1 MKQVSGFCMFC
12 LFGLIEIVVTDL
24 FHMRI
29 TLFVL
34 PILIVFV
41 MSSGV
46 FAFAESTHTIIIP
59 SGASDPNAPY
69 FWSEKSTGITT
80 GEITVYPGDTIIWQN
95 ADSAFHT
102 ITSITKSGEIDGVFD
117 SGFVNTGSSYSR
129 QFTELGDFYY
139 FCNNNHPW
147 MNGVVHVVKNPGSVK
162 SIKNVGSGYSDDGL
176 GFEVKYILDTNLQK
190 VVHINTNESTLTF
203 TISDDTES
211 EQITFVLPPEL
222 IENPNTVWVD
232 GVMTDFEIDTTAT
245 GKKLVIPITPHSK
258 EIKIM
263 GTHVIPEFGF
273 LAMGV
278 LSIGLFSTILL
289 VRSKFS
295 VI

>member
-1 MKQVSGFCMFC
+1 
-12 LFGLIEIVVTDL
+12 
-24 FHMRI
+24 MRI

-34 PILIVFV
+34 PMLIVFA

-46 FAFAESTHTIIIP
+46 LAFAESTYTIIIP
-59 SGASDPNAPY
+59 SGASDLNAPF

-80 GEITVYPGDTIIWQN
+80 GVITVYPGDTVTWEN

-102 ITSITKSGEIDGVFD
+102 ITSITKTGEIDDVFD
-117 SGFVNTGSSYSR
+117 SGLINTGSSYSR

-139 FCNNNHPW
+139 FCNNDHPW
-147 MNGVVHVVKNPGSVK
+147 MNGVVHVVKNPGSVQ
-162 SIKNVGSGYSDDGL
+162 SIDNIGSGYSDDGL
-176 GFEVKYILDTNLQK
+176 GFKVKYILDTNLQK
-190 VVHINTNESTLTF
+190 AVHINPDEGTLTF

-232 GVMTDFEIDTTAT
+232 GVMTDFKTDTTTT
-245 GKKLVIPITPHSK
+245 GIKLVIPITPHSK

-263 GTHVIPEFGF
+263 GTHVIPEFGI

-278 LSIGLFSTILL
+278 LSIGLVSTILL

-295 VI
+295 II

>member
-1 MKQVSGFCMFC
+1 
-12 LFGLIEIVVTDL
+12 
-24 FHMRI
+24 MRI
-29 TLFVL
+29 IFFAL
-34 PILIVFV
+34 PILLVFA

-46 FAFAESTHTIIIP
+46 LAFAENAHIIVIP
-59 SGASDPNAPY
+59 SGAADLNAPY

-80 GEITVYPGDTIIWQN
+80 GEITVYPGDTVIWEN

-102 ITSITKSGEIDGVFD
+102 ITSITKSGEIDGIFD
-117 SGFVNTGSSYSR
+117 SGFINTGSSYSR

-147 MNGVVHVVKNPGSVK
+147 MSGVVHVVKNPGNVQ
-162 SIKNVGSGYSDDGL
+162 SIDNIGSGYSDDGL
-176 GFEVKYILDTNLQK
+176 GFKVKYILDTNLQK
-190 VVHINTNESTLTF
+190 AVHINPDESTLTF
-203 TISDDTES
+203 TISGDTEN
-211 EQITFVLPPEL
+211 EQITLVLPPEL

-232 GVMTDFEIDTTAT
+232 GVMTDFETDTTAT
-245 GKKLVIPITPHSK
+245 GIKLVIPITPHSK

-263 GTHVIPEFGF
+263 GAHVIPEFGI
-273 LAMGV
+273 LAAGI

-295 VI
+295 II